1 MSLQPR
7 RVVGA
12 TLGFVVRGFAA
23 IKVAVETL
31 GALLPL
37 LPRPRY
43 NVSIRCAD
51 GRYFRT
57 ELQGGTRWSVLARA
71 QEMYPSCRVVAL
83 TRLRRRPADHGVMW
97 GIE

>member
-12 TLGFVVRGFAA
+12 TLGFVVRGFAKIEA
-23 IKVAVETL
+23 AVETL
-31 GALLPL
+31 GTLLPL

-43 NVSIRCAD
+43 DVSIRCAD

-71 QEMYPSCRVVAL
+71 QEMHPRCRVVSL
-83 TRLRRRPADHGVMW
+83 TRLRRRPTGHGVMW